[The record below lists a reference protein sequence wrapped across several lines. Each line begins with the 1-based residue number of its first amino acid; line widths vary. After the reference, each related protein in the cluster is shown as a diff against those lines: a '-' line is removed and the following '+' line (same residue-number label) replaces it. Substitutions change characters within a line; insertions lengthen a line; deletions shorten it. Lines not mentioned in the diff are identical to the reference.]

1 MAPALTDKNEWRRQS
16 RMKSAMPIIN
26 FLIIRWSGSPGVKY
40 WVKQF
45 IKDTWEL
52 RATAKVSWYFDQE
65 NHLACV

>member
-1 MAPALTDKNEWRRQS
+1 
-16 RMKSAMPIIN
+16 MKSAMPIIN
-26 FLIIRWSGSPGVKY
+26 LLIIRWSGSPGVKY